1 MASAGAPS
9 TRAAEASSLS
19 GHMHRSMPR
28 ATLLALAITGV
39 ASMAVAQVPLP
50 PARRPAPS
58 TQPAVTAPA
67 QAPDAPGA
75 APALPPDDAPPAPAH
90 DDGETLWPQTA
101 TADGVAYTL
110 YAP

>member
-28 ATLLALAITGV
+28 ATLLALAISGV

-58 TQPAVTAPA
+58 MQPAASGTM
-67 QAPDAPGA
+67 
-75 APALPPDDAPPAPAH
+75 LCTLR
-90 DDGETLWPQTA
+90 GESRHAGDRARTP
-101 TADGVAYTL
+101 
-110 YAP
+110 